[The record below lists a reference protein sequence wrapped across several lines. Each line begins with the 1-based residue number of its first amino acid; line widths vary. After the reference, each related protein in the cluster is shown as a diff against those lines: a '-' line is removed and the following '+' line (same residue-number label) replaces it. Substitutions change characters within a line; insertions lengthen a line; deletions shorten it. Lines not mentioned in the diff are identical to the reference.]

1 MNILDSLNK
10 EGEALKELFQKANSI
25 RTKTLGNGIFLRG
38 LIEFSNKCSGSCLY
52 CGLNKH
58 NKTIQRYTLTKE
70 EILIAVDKIQQCN
83 IKSIVLQSGE
93 DKNLDP
99 DFLADIITTIKKKY
113 DTAITLSVG
122 EKDRETYSLWK
133 QAGADRYLLK
143 IETTDAAIYS
153 KLHPNM
159 SLENRMNCSEI
170 LKSLGYQNG
179 SGLLI
184 GLPDQTYET
193 ITKDIQYITDN
204 KFDMVGI
211 GLFIP
216 HKGTALSDMPIGDL
230 NTVLKTLVILRIL
243 LPTAN
248 MPATTAIGSLEE
260 DYRPLALNAGANV
273 IMPNFTPHEYK
284 KLYEIYPNKKCTSE
298 DPKEIISSLDVMVKS
313 VGRHLDF
320 SKGDAR

>member
-1 MNILDSLNK
+1 MNLLEAINK
-10 EGEALKELFQKANSI
+10 EGTELFQKANSI
-25 RTKTLGNGIFLRG
+25 RNQVCGNGVFLRG
-38 LIEFSNKCSGSCLY
+38 LIEFSNRCGGSCLY
-52 CGLNKH
+52 CGLNKN
-58 NKTIQRYTLTKE
+58 NKTIQRYTLSKE
-70 EILIAVDKIQQCN
+70 EILAAVDKIQECK
-83 IKSIVLQSGE
+83 IKSVVLQSGE

-99 DFLADIITTIKKKY
+99 DFLADIIVAIKKKY
-113 DTAITLSVG
+113 DIAITLSAG

-133 QAGADRYLLK
+133 KAGADRYLLK
-143 IETTDAAIYS
+143 IETTDSEIYS
-153 KLHPNM
+153 KLHPDM
-159 SLENRMNCSEI
+159 SLENRMNCSEV

-193 ITKDIQYITDN
+193 IVKDIKYIADN
-204 KFDMVGI
+204 KFDMIGV

-216 HKGTALSDMPIGDL
+216 HKDTALSDMPIGNL
-230 NTVLKTLVILRIL
+230 NTVLKTLAILRIL

-273 IMPNFTPHEYK
+273 LMPNFTPSNYK

-298 DPKEIISSLDVMVKS
+298 DNSEIISSLDAMVKS

-320 SKGDAR
+320 SRGDAYNE